1 MLIQRRKDAYTL
13 EYSFFSFVSY
23 VKQLSNKQIFGEDY
37 FLLEVKE

>member
-1 MLIQRRKDAYTL
+1 MLIKRRKDAYTL

-23 VKQLSNKQIFGEDY
+23 VKQLSNKHIFGEDY